1 MTVVDA
7 VAPSS
12 AVAVIVNSPGA
23 GKQHGIMMAVLAPP
37 EASVVAVID
46 AARKLTTAFGGKF
59 STLQVVSTLADVV
72 GILVTS
78 HVSVGEDGASPSPP
92 ISLATTMI
100 AVRVMPRSTR
110 RMANLRSDKNCRAA
124 LAGPTRVKRRGT
136 RAHNGAW

>member
-78 HVSVGEDGASPSPP
+78 HVSVGEDGASPFAPHFPRDDDDRCEGDAEEHTAHGQPP
-92 ISLATTMI
+92 
-100 AVRVMPRSTR
+100 V
-110 RMANLRSDKNCRAA
+110 
-124 LAGPTRVKRRGT
+124 
-136 RAHNGAW
+136 